1 MRLEGRRAV
10 AKKMEFHPLPMILKL
25 LPHPLMMELDLYELL
40 RWKRHY
46 FKMALLLPKPFEPA
60 PEKSK
65 LKRRQLW
72 FQKWCQLHWII
83 TKDQR
88 KSNFVLKILKNYVVV
103 TFTISIY
110 ILVCTNFLKEICIH
124 TYIIFIFLLDSHLSI
139 MTNLLMDLWNLSCQF
154 DVQKDGGT

>member
-1 MRLEGRRAV
+1 
-10 AKKMEFHPLPMILKL
+10 MINK
-25 LPHPLMMELDLYELL
+25 PSTFSDLYELHQ
-40 RWKRHY
+40 WKRHY
-46 FKMALLLPKPFEPA
+46 FKMAHRLPKPFGQVQ
-60 PEKSK
+60 EKWK
-65 LKRRQLW
+65 LKKRLLIQRI
-72 FQKWCQLHWII
+72 KWCQHHWII

-88 KSNFVLKILKNYVVV
+88 KSNFVLKILKNHVVV